1 MKTLDIIKLN
11 ESGSKKVVDALQTL
25 LADLQVYYT
34 NLRSFHWNVK
44 GKGFFR
50 LHDQY
55 EEMYTGVADKIDEVA
70 ERILMLGGVPENKF
84 SSYLQTARIKEVGA
98 VSDAEETVKLT
109 LNALSIIIGAEREI
123 VALADEN
130 DDEVT
135 LGQMGDYL
143 GEQEKQVWM
152 LTAFL
157 GK

>member
-11 ESGSKKVVDALQTL
+11 EAGTKKVIDSLQNL
-25 LADLQVYYT
+25 LADFQVYYT

-55 EEMYTGVADKIDEVA
+55 EEMYTEVADQIDEIA
-70 ERILMLGGVPENKF
+70 ERILMLGGTPENKF
-84 SSYLQTARIKEVGA
+84 SNYLKTAQIKEVSA
-98 VSDAEETVKLT
+98 VNDADQTVKST
-109 LNALSIIIGAEREI
+109 LESLSHLIASERKI

-143 GEQEKQVWM
+143 SAQEKQVWM

-157 GK
+157 G

>member
-11 ESGSKKVVDALQTL
+11 ESGAKKVVDALQNL
-25 LADLQVYYT
+25 LADFQVYYT

-50 LHDQY
+50 LHNQY
-55 EEMYTGVADKIDEVA
+55 EDMYTEVADHIDEIA

-84 SSYLQTARIKEVGA
+84 SNYLKVAQIKEVGA
-98 VSDAEETVKLT
+98 VSDAEETVKST
-109 LNALSIIIGAEREI
+109 LESLAHLIASERKI

-143 GEQEKQVWM
+143 SAQEKQVWM

-157 GK
+157 G